1 MSDCPF
7 TDQVIASLD
16 NDWKIAAGTPFNSN
30 FPCINLPSKNIFVEC
45 IDLVEINKSLP
56 DSACFKSSADTNYT
70 RIKLWSDVWQNHR
83 SIVISRLQAYSG
95 KGRHIHGR
103 DTDCVR
109 LDKQTSQTFLKM
121 HHLQGSTSAY
131 YKYGLVCNDA
141 LVAVATF
148 SKSRVMA
155 NGPVYYR
162 SYELERFCAATGL
175 RIVGGL
181 SKLVSHFLQQ
191 HQAKHLMTYADADWG
206 TGHSYA
212 KLGFTFEGYV
222 EPQLFYCTN
231 NIRYAANRL
240 PVHINKNNCLIA
252 YNSGAFKYILNRL

>member
-109 LDKQTSQTFLKM
+109 LENAPPA
-121 HHLQGSTSAY
+121 G
-131 YKYGLVCNDA
+131 
-141 LVAVATF
+141 
-148 SKSRVMA
+148 
-155 NGPVYYR
+155 
-162 SYELERFCAATGL
+162 
-175 RIVGGL
+175 
-181 SKLVSHFLQQ
+181 
-191 HQAKHLMTYADADWG
+191 
-206 TGHSYA
+206 
-212 KLGFTFEGYV
+212 
-222 EPQLFYCTN
+222 
-231 NIRYAANRL
+231 
-240 PVHINKNNCLIA
+240 
-252 YNSGAFKYILNRL
+252 KYIGLL